1 MSELVSVIMPCFN
14 DGAYIEESIA
24 CVWKQTYPSIELIV
38 IDDGSDEKQTIDI
51 LERIK
56 DDERCTVVQTAHEGP
71 SGARNAG
78 IRQAKGKYILPLDS
92 DDLIDKT
99 YIEKAFRAIEEKPE
113 RGVVYC
119 FADLFGEDSGP
130 WNLPPYSF
138 KQMLRDNIVFITA
151 LFYREDWAKVGG
163 FNTNMKQGMED
174 YDFFIG
180 LLEIGREI
188 YQIPEVLF
196 HYRIKKKSRTTAL
209 MDDIDCVK
217 DMYRRIYENH
227 PAFYEKYKNEYA
239 LELREVLIEQ
249 IFIRRRMSES
259 VEMYQKIKEIPLVHW
274 IIRRIMR
281 RGIKS

>member
-99 YIEKAFRAIEEKPE
+99 YIEKAVRAIEEKPE

-163 FNTNMKQGMED
+163 FNTNMKHGMED

-209 MDDIDCVK
+209 MDDLDCVK
-217 DMYRRIYENH
+217 EMYSKIYENH
-227 PAFYEKYKNEYA
+227 PMFYEKYKMEYA
-239 LELREVLIEQ
+239 FELREALIEQ

>member
-1 MSELVSVIMPCFN
+1 MNELVSVIMPCFN

-24 CVWKQTYPSIELIV
+24 CVWEQTYPSIELIV
-38 IDDGSDEKQTIDI
+38 IDDGSDEKQTMDI
-51 LERIK
+51 LERIQN
-56 DDERCTVVQTAHEGP
+56 DERCTVVRTAHEGP

-99 YIEKAFRAIEEKPE
+99 YIEKAVRAIEEKPE

-119 FADLFGEDSGP
+119 FADLFGEESGP

-138 KQMLRDNIVFITA
+138 KQMLRDNVVFITA
-151 LFYREDWAKVGG
+151 LFYREDWFKVGG
-163 FNTNMKQGMED
+163 FNTNMKYGMED

-196 HYRIKKKSRTTAL
+196 HYRIKKKSRTTEL
-209 MDDIDCVK
+209 MDDVDCVK
-217 DMYRRIYENH
+217 EMYRQIYENH
-227 PAFYEKYKNEYA
+227 PVFYETYKREYA

-259 VEMYQKIKEIPLVHW
+259 AEMYQKLKKIPLVQW
-274 IIRRIMR
+274 IIRRIR
-281 RGIKS
+281 RGI

>member
-99 YIEKAFRAIEEKPE
+99 YIEKAVRAIEEKPE

-151 LFYREDWAKVGG
+151 LFYREDWVKVGG

-209 MDDIDCVK
+209 MDDLDCVK
-217 DMYRRIYENH
+217 EMYSKIYENH
-227 PAFYEKYKNEYA
+227 PMFYEKYKMEYA
-239 LELREVLIEQ
+239 FELREALIEQ